1 MAQNKRLSLSSQCW
15 SGTILE
21 MLLQEP
27 CSRAQQALGHS
38 NLSAQWCGISAA
50 LNIAGIL
57 PEALVASVNMYLCT
71 FPRIALLK
79 TTTYIRKYD
88 KILLTLLSP
97 YSFVNHSPP
106 THRSFLVFFFPFI
119 SSFFLPSLI
128 SHKSFFLS
136 IYFFSTVSHPHLLLP
151 HHKDRLS
158 HLWQAEE
165 TPDHFLQYV
174 VHSQPH

>member
-38 NLSAQWCGISAA
+38 NLSARWCGISAA

-88 KILLTLLSP
+88 KILLTLLSQFLQ
-97 YSFVNHSPP
+97 SQPP
-106 THRSFLVFFFPFI
+106 NTQKFFGFFFFI
-119 SSFFLPSLI
+119 HLFFLPPLLN
-128 SHKSFFLS
+128 LS
-136 IYFFSTVSHPHLLLP
+136 
-151 HHKDRLS
+151 
-158 HLWQAEE
+158 
-165 TPDHFLQYV
+165 
-174 VHSQPH
+174 